1 MRKGERIRF
10 IVNSMEIPLEIVTT
24 LAKVRN
30 ISISVVES
38 KGNRLIFVA
47 EKK

>member
-1 MRKGERIRF
+1 MKKGERVRF
-10 IVNSMEIPLEIVTT
+10 IVDSMEIPLEIVIT

-30 ISISVVES
+30 ISISIVES